1 MFKSIQLLAVVFG
14 CAFSAVSMAQEAKTV
29 EVTANDQMKF
39 SVTAIDAAAG
49 QELAITLKNVGKIP
63 KAAMGHNL
71 VILKPGTDVNAFAT
85 AAMTHADK
93 GYLPPEFADK
103 VVAATKI
110 LGPDESETLNVKLT
124 EAGEYPFLCTFPG
137 HAMAGMKGVLTVK

>member
-1 MFKSIQLLAVVFG
+1 MLKSIKLLAVALTVALSG
-14 CAFSAVSMAQEAKTV
+14 LSHAQEAKAI

-39 SVTAIDAAAG
+39 SVTAIEGAVG
-49 QELAITLKNVGKIP
+49 QELAITLKNIGKIP

-71 VILKPGTDVNAFAT
+71 VILKPGTDVTAFAT
-85 AAMTHADK
+85 AALTHADK

-110 LGPDESETLNVKLT
+110 LGPDESETLKVKLT
-124 EAGEYPFLCTFPG
+124 EAGEYPFVCSFPG
-137 HAMAGMKGVLTVK
+137 HTMAGMKGVLTVK